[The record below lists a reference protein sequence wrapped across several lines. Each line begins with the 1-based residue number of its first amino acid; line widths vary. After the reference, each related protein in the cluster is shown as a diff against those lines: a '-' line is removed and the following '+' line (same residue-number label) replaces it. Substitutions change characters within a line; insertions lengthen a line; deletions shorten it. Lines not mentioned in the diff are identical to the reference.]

1 MEIKIQFFGI
11 LTIYDIFP
19 FGVHPYMFSGGTTMD
34 LLVDLTTQYG
44 TQMREALF
52 DERAGGLDPTIQV
65 QINGK
70 YMNSNELFSQK
81 IKPGDKIVFQ
91 RLLMGG

>member
-1 MEIKIQFFGI
+1 
-11 LTIYDIFP
+11 
-19 FGVHPYMFSGGTTMD
+19 MD
-34 LLVDLTTQYG
+34 LLVDLSTKYG

-52 DERAGGLDPTIQV
+52 DERTGGLDPTIQV

-70 YMNSNELFSQK
+70 YLYGNKLFSQK
-81 IKPGDKIVFQ
+81 VEQGDKVIFQ